1 MAQGTW
7 PRGSTWQGLSFLI
20 LKWDPAS
27 GQAQNPRGNDSLSSS
42 LGFYWARDVPGFIQ
56 QMSYW
61 AIRLL
66 SARAEHQVFSTGFLR
81 GDFYRG
87 HKTGMFLTDYSR
99 GKARYRPLSQP
110 FVNASGILFWVTM
123 FSKKKRK
130 EKFLRKWTS
139 FFHRKR
145 MFIVDQSTGL
155 GRYNIQPSPSLP
167 PPNNQAL
174 VENCTTRCIIK
185 PAHVCKEYC
194 KHRYVCF
201 QAL

>member
-1 MAQGTW
+1 
-7 PRGSTWQGLSFLI
+7 
-20 LKWDPAS
+20 
-27 GQAQNPRGNDSLSSS
+27 
-42 LGFYWARDVPGFIQ
+42 
-56 QMSYW
+56 
-61 AIRLL
+61 
-66 SARAEHQVFSTGFLR
+66 
-81 GDFYRG
+81 
-87 HKTGMFLTDYSR
+87 
-99 GKARYRPLSQP
+99 
-110 FVNASGILFWVTM
+110 M

-155 GRYNIQPSPSLP
+155 GRYNTQPSPSLP

-185 PAHVCKEYC
+185 PAHICKEYC

-201 QAL
+201 QTLQLGKACFLTAKMGGSSEDTEGRVRNSNKAFPPLGLS